1 MAKELPVLRESY
13 KAIEDLSNDQYRF
26 VVLTSTG
33 VRRPNSETEICLGIL
48 QNAPAEGEA
57 AVVME
62 LGVSKLEMNDAIG
75 VGSWVKA
82 EYVDAADAGKGK
94 DASAALAYA
103 RAFVLEAADA
113 EDDLATVLLCGPV
126 PAITAV
132 PWQQATVTTKNTA
145 DAVTYTA
152 EELLGG
158 LILRDPSGANRS
170 DVTPTAESIV
180 AAIQGVVASSCF
192 EFEIRNTAD
201 GDETVTLTTTD
212 AKVTLSGDM
221 TVKRYNSRRFLAVV
235 TNAGSGT
242 EAVTIYSLGVL
253 PNKATEAL
261 YGVVAAGSHTT
272 TGGAATEDIEVTG
285 MLQTDVPIVTV
296 QDNGTNNVTLLES
309 KAKAGGGN
317 ITCTFSG
324 NPGADTIINYIV
336 LRALA

>member
-13 KAIEDLSNDQYRF
+13 VALEDLSDDQYKF

-33 VRRPNSETEICLGIL
+33 VRRPDSETEICQGIL
-48 QNAPAEGEA
+48 QNAPAAGEA

-62 LGVSKLEMNDAIG
+62 LGVSKLQMNAALG

-82 EYVDAADAGKGK
+82 EYVSASDAGKGK
-94 DASAALAYA
+94 DASMALAYA
-103 RAFVLEAADA
+103 RAFVLEAAEA

-132 PWQQATVTTKNTA
+132 PWQQATVTTKTTA
-145 DAVTYTA
+145 GAVTYTA
-152 EELLGG
+152 AELLGG
-158 LILRDPSGANRS
+158 LVLRDPNGANRS
-170 DVTPTAESIV
+170 DVSPTAALIV
-180 AAIQGVVASSCF
+180 AGIQGVVASSCF

-201 GDETVTLTTTD
+201 GDEVITLT
-212 AKVTLSGDM
+212 AGAGVTLSGDM

-242 EAVTIYSLGVL
+242 EAVTIYSLGSL

-272 TGGAATEDIEVTG
+272 TGGGAAEDIEVTG
-285 MLQTDVPIVTV
+285 MLETDVPIVTV
-296 QDNGTNNVTLLES
+296 QDDGTNNRTLLAS

-324 NPGADTIINYIV
+324 DPGADLIVNYIV

>member
-1 MAKELPVLRESY
+1 MAKELPILRESY
-13 KAIEDLSNDQYRF
+13 IALEDLSDDQYKF

-33 VRRPNSETEICLGIL
+33 VRRPDSETEICQGIL
-48 QNAPAEGEA
+48 QNAPAAGEA

-62 LGVSKLEMNDAIG
+62 LGVSKLQMNAALG

-82 EYVDAADAGKGK
+82 EYVSAIDAGKGK
-94 DASAALAYA
+94 DASLALAYA

-132 PWQQATVTTKNTA
+132 PWQQATVTTKTTA
-145 DAVTYTA
+145 GAVTYTA
-152 EELLGG
+152 AELLGG
-158 LILRDPSGANRS
+158 LVLRDPNGADRS
-170 DVTPTAESIV
+170 DVSPTAALIV
-180 AAIQGVVASSCF
+180 AGIQGVVASSCF
-192 EFEIRNTAD
+192 EFEIRNTSD
-201 GDETVTLTTTD
+201 GDEMITLT
-212 AKVTLSGDM
+212 AGAGVTLSGDM

-242 EAVTIYSLGVL
+242 EAVTIYSLGSL

-272 TGGAATEDIEVTG
+272 TGGAAAEDIEVTA
-285 MLQTDVPIVTV
+285 MLETDVPIVTV
-296 QDNGTNNVTLLES
+296 QDDGTNNRTLLAS

-324 NPGADTIINYIV
+324 DPGADLIVNYIV